1 MVDGLQALP
10 RPRRAKCKKR
20 RSFWLRRGRA
30 ARSPWRRDHVRISHD
45 GRPLLNG
52 GVHLFRMDDSVRL
65 VQLFAQVLG
74 GRSRLGARRSL
85 TWNRVEGR
93 RWIWRWASA
102 WANAAPA
109 TRVAPATNKQSRDP
123 MIRMLLKRVDVMT
136 VPWLPREACVPPTRR
151 GPSPPFNGDVHHHNP
166 Q

>member
-1 MVDGLQALP
+1 MGAPFSMAGSTSFGWMIPFDWFSFLLRSWAGAVGSAPGVVSRGTESRGAVGFGAGL
-10 RPRRAKCKKR
+10 
-20 RSFWLRRGRA
+20 
-30 ARSPWRRDHVRISHD
+30 
-45 GRPLLNG
+45 
-52 GVHLFRMDDSVRL
+52 
-65 VQLFAQVLG
+65 
-74 GRSRLGARRSL
+74 
-85 TWNRVEGR
+85 
-93 RWIWRWASA
+93 SA